1 MLIQE
6 FRLWSLRAQVYSDVR
21 AGRERIRVV
30 VARGNSGGMAQ
41 IELPE
46 DGSPQER
53 ERLIDLIASTA
64 IREICAE
71 LDGRE

>member
-30 VARGNSGGMAQ
+30 VARGNSGGMAR

-46 DGSPQER
+46 GGSPQER

>member
-6 FRLWSLRAQVYSDVR
+6 FQLWNLRVQVYSDLR
-21 AGRERIRVV
+21 ADRERIRVV
-30 VARGNSGGMAQ
+30 VARGNSGGIAQ

-46 DGSPQER
+46 GGSPQDR